1 MVSRVTLQLSYKAF
15 VKIKVKLCLDY
26 NISMR
31 KTILHSHSSDFVLL
45 TGKEVWSQIFSIQ
58 NIDIATLFEN

>member
-15 VKIKVKLCLDY
+15 VKVKLCLDY

-58 NIDIATLFEN
+58 NIGIATLFEN